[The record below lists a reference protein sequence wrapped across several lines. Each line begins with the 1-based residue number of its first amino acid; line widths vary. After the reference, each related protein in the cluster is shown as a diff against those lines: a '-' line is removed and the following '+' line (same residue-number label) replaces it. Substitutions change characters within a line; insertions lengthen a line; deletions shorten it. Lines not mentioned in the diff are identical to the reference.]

1 MKLAKNKFKEKVK
14 EKVGRLADRATRAA
28 KPIDD
33 TADNLGATMDKALDL
48 GDKALNAGID
58 GLGDGLA
65 VVDAKGSEALKGAQD
80 AVSVGRPLKPMVA
93 AAKNIGP
100 SLRLLRPSPLH
111 LDLGVW
117 ESMVTNCRVKDMHPG
132 YVVVKLEGDS
142 FETLPATYEADM
154 YVVTAGISYFPTG
167 NRHRHLHYLFF
178 PRYSSAVRETAM
190 LKDLKTDSPVCIRN
204 PNQEVHVLNQY
215 GLSSIDP
222 NIANMI
228 YPIVLSAP
236 GLYEKQELVAAKSKE
251 VSTSASA
258 VGGQKAPAKKPELI
272 FNFMGFVWVS

>member
-1 MKLAKNKFKEKVK
+1 M
-14 EKVGRLADRATRAA
+14 G
-28 KPIDD
+28 
-33 TADNLGATMDKALDL
+33 
-48 GDKALNAGID
+48 
-58 GLGDGLA
+58 
-65 VVDAKGSEALKGAQD
+65 
-80 AVSVGRPLKPMVA
+80 
-93 AAKNIGP
+93 

-154 YVVTAGISYFPTG
+154 YVVTA
-167 NRHRHLHYLFF
+167 
-178 PRYSSAVRETAM
+178 AVRETAM

-236 GLYEKQELVAAKSKE
+236 GLYEKQGLVAAKSKE

-272 FNFMGFVWVS
+272 FNFMGFVWGTNDTNPAHQG